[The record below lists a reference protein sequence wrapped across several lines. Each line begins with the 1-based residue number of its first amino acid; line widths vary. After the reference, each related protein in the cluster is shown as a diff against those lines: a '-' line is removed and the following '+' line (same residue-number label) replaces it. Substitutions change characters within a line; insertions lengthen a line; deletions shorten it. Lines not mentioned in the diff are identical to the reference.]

1 MTRSPLA
8 NIVSAFTVWT
18 PILTAVVAVVW
29 VLCIGVMHLEIVT
42 YGSEVFVKNSETA
55 NVPSWRMNQ
64 GGADGGMS
72 SEQLMDVI
80 NSGDTQQMQS
90 ALNEIQAGGTGGAAQ
105 R

>member
-1 MTRSPLA
+1 
-8 NIVSAFTVWT
+8 
-18 PILTAVVAVVW
+18 
-29 VLCIGVMHLEIVT
+29 
-42 YGSEVFVKNSETA
+42 
-55 NVPSWRMNQ
+55 
-64 GGADGGMS
+64 MS